1 MKGELPMSDQ
11 GHMDE
16 LFAIMKIAKTQ
27 QEAVQAAI
35 AGLEA
40 ERAAIARDR
49 AALTQAATSVSSA
62 AGEVKQAAM
71 RAVPALQK
79 DAGGAI
85 EAGFRGFM
93 VQASEAAVSTLSAGA
108 SPILR
113 QIADVVK
120 SADEAEDRLSRS
132 MSTFGWKW
140 AALAGGAAAGCVAA
154 VLLAAWLTAWWQR
167 GQVEKLDEQRAEL
180 ENTVAELE
188 ANVATMA
195 NKGGR
200 IKVNICTDSA
210 GAERLCI
217 PVARNQGKGYEQ
229 YTAPFANTTT
239 GEQFVIP
246 KGY

>member
-1 MKGELPMSDQ
+1 MSDQ
-11 GHMDE
+11 GQMDE

-27 QEAVQAAI
+27 QQAVQAAI

-40 ERAAIARDR
+40 ERAAIARER
-49 AALTQAATSVSSA
+49 AALAQAAASVGSA

-71 RAVPALQK
+71 GAVPAIQK
-79 DAGGAI
+79 AAGAAI
-85 EAGFRGFM
+85 EVGVRDSMAG
-93 VQASEAAVSTLSAGA
+93 ASEAAANALSAAA
-108 SPILR
+108 SSILR
-113 QIADVVK
+113 QLAGVVQ

-132 MSTFGWKW
+132 MSGFGWKW
-140 AALAGGAAAGCVAA
+140 VALAGGAAAGCVAA

-167 GQVEKLDEQRAEL
+167 GLVEQLDAQRAEL

-200 IKVNICTDSA
+200 IKVNTCTDSA